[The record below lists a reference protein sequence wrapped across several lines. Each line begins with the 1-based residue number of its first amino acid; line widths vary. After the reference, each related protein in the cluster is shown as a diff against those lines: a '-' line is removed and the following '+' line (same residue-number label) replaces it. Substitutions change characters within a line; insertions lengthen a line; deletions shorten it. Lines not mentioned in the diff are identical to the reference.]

1 MNAASHA
8 SAFDERLPTE
18 LESTNAEVLR
28 QIVASQI
35 KEDGETVINI
45 ANEEGKTQPITLSPA
60 LAQSFLE
67 VLRLVSSGRGF
78 QLIPLDSQLT
88 TQEAADLLNVSRPH
102 LIKLLERNDI
112 AYDRVGRHR
121 RIKASDLIAYKDKR
135 DADRAD
141 ALADM
146 AEFDGEHGLL

>member
-1 MNAASHA
+1 MNATCNT

-18 LESTNAEVLR
+18 LESSNAETLR

-35 KEDGETVINI
+35 QEDGETVIKI
-45 ANEEGKTQPITLSPA
+45 ATDKGKTQPITLSPA

-88 TQEAADLLNVSRPH
+88 TQQAADILNVSRPH
-102 LIKLLERNDI
+102 LIKVLERGDI
-112 AYDRVGRHR
+112 QFEHVGRHR
-121 RIKASDLIAYKDKR
+121 RVKASDLLAYKDKR
-135 DADRAD
+135 DNERAA
-141 ALADM
+141 ALAEI
-146 AEFDGEHGLL
+146 AEYDGENGIL